1 MHLPVDRHAV
11 SATPSPSPAGRR
23 GALAVLLAMAG
34 ATALSACGSGISL
47 DEPIESRVWR
57 LVRLGPQPVAAGGD
71 PQRDAQ
77 VRFDG
82 TRVSGSGGCNRIS
95 GGYLREGGSLRIG
108 PLAAT
113 RMACVDAERGQL
125 ESAFVDALQATTAYS
140 LLGGNQL
147 TLLDASGRTLAVLEN
162 R

>member
-1 MHLPVDRHAV
+1 MI
-11 SATPSPSPAGRR
+11 TFG
-23 GALAVLLAMAG
+23 
-34 ATALSACGSGISL
+34 
-47 DEPIESRVWR
+47 E
-57 LVRLGPQPVAAGGD
+57 AGG
-71 PQRDAQ
+71 PFGGQGVEAGGCLEVARAFAQ